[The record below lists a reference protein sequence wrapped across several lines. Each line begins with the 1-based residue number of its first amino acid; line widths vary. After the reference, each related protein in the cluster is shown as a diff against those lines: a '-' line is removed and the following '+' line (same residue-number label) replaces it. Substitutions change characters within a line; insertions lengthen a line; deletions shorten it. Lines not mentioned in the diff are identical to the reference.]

1 MRVACCALRKTR
13 WIAIAASGV
22 SAFAATRPCGVP
34 HSHGRD
40 VGKPRAD
47 GKASAAS
54 VRAPERELFRS
65 LKKSLPRLTN
75 CRAKRLPT
83 RKTNSSCGKE
93 PPRHGIELFTIGFT
107 RKTARAFFT
116 SLKDAGVRRVV
127 DVRLNNNSQLAGFS
141 KKEDLAY
148 FLREIGG
155 IEYVHL
161 PELAPTQDILDAY
174 KKQQRRLGNLRKAIF
189 WN

>member
-1 MRVACCALRKTR
+1 M
-13 WIAIAASGV
+13 
-22 SAFAATRPCGVP
+22 
-34 HSHGRD
+34 
-40 VGKPRAD
+40 
-47 GKASAAS
+47 
-54 VRAPERELFRS
+54 E
-65 LKKSLPRLTN
+65 
-75 CRAKRLPT
+75 
-83 RKTNSSCGKE
+83 
-93 PPRHGIELFTIGFT
+93 IELFTIGFT

-174 KKQQRRLGNLRKAIF
+174 KKHKGDWGIYEKQFLDLMARRQVEKTVRPDLLDHGCLLCSEHLPHHCHRRLVAEYLNTKWGGIKTKHLV
-189 WN
+189 